1 MVEKKKKKTKISRY
15 SAKVGC
21 WNCNLE
27 YEIRVKKGVN
37 VAEHLMKGKE
47 PCKRCGC
54 DSLKIFDEYTTEK
67 QILKDLIL
75 HHRLEMMHDHDK
87 EEKGNGQKQGYIK

>member
-1 MVEKKKKKTKISRY
+1 MVEKKKKKISRY

-21 WNCNLE
+21 WNCKLE
-27 YEIRVKKGVN
+27 YELRVKKGVN

-47 PCKRCGC
+47 PCRRCGC